1 MVMEFLP
8 PRDIAIGYYDA
19 GCFKSSWVFFFY
31 KGKMKLIENDAVY
44 VEVWIAAEGVKG

>member
-1 MVMEFLP
+1 MMPAALNRPE
-8 PRDIAIGYYDA
+8 
-19 GCFKSSWVFFFY
+19 FFFY